1 MSYGGR
7 PPQRPQQRVS
17 QRTYTIRRLTA
28 LGVVVVFIGGLWF
41 GATAIF
47 GSDDGGATSP
57 GPPSTVK
64 VVTDGVTPTDSW
76 NPSAGS
82 TELSDQQA
90 FIKSQRAAAATA
102 QTPVVGLHDRTSKT
116 CSPSGRSV

>member
-1 MSYGGR
+1 MTADPARDARNIVVISMSYGGR

-47 GSDDGGATSP
+47 GGD
-57 GPPSTVK
+57 
-64 VVTDGVTPTDSW
+64 
-76 NPSAGS
+76 
-82 TELSDQQA
+82 E
-90 FIKSQRAAAATA
+90 
-102 QTPVVGLHDRTSKT
+102 
-116 CSPSGRSV
+116 